1 MKAYIIGID
10 SDKNVQKDAVKQLRE
25 MGLDAQ
31 AWHGVNGKKENIN
44 PRNYLSLGALFK
56 SKFVKHRAVDWDF
69 PLGDPRGAL
78 GCFLSHK
85 KIWEHM
91 VENNVPV
98 ALIGEADIVPKPSLS
113 QRIQDGLQNLE
124 KWDILLLDCTLK
136 NHHLKGTGLENAN
149 HGFKKGKQS
158 FLGLH
163 GYLLSKQGAQILLK
177 YAMPIE
183 FQLDSYI
190 PMLVYLDK
198 LRAWFDPTKPVTK
211 RSTKNRKSSTQ
222 TDNTDRIGFCHGDR
236 IVATPGYIAF
246 YVAFAILFILAIVF
260 AILYAVKKQ

>member
-1 MKAYIIGID
+1 MKAYVIGID
-10 SDKNVQKDAVKQLRE
+10 SDKNIQQDAVKRLRE
-25 MGLDAQ
+25 MGLGAES
-31 AWHGVNGKKENIN
+31 WRGVNGKKENIN
-44 PRNYLSLGALFK
+44 PGDHLSLGALFK
-56 SKFVKHRAVDWDF
+56 SKFAKHRAVDWDF

-98 ALIGEADIVPKPSLS
+98 ALIGEADIVPKPSLP
-113 QRIQDGLQNLE
+113 QRIQDALKNSK

-136 NHHLKGTGLENAN
+136 NHHLKETGLENT
-149 HGFKKGKQS
+149 HCGFKTGKQS

-163 GYLLSKQGAQILLK
+163 GYLLSNQGAQILLK
-177 YAMPIE
+177 YAIPME

-198 LRAWFDPTKPVTK
+198 LRAWFDTTKPVTK
-211 RSTKNRKSSTQ
+211 RPTKTRKSSTQ
-222 TDNTDRIGFCHGDR
+222 TDNTGRIGFCHGDR
-236 IVATPGYIAF
+236 MVTTPGYIAF

-260 AILYAVKKQ
+260 VVLYVVKRK